1 MLVDDQQNILEPM
14 LDQMRDRMYDSQ
26 RQDVF
31 YRNERGDL
39 AWTRK
44 VWKFIKQ
51 IENNYNHH
59 FLGYSSL
66 RTVVAYLCWSQVP

>member
-44 VWKFIKQ
+44 VWKLIKKH
-51 IENNYNHH
+51 E
-59 FLGYSSL
+59 L
-66 RTVVAYLCWSQVP
+66 